1 MEEKLQVYPKI
12 VNIYKQRFDR
22 MAEPAYLQEFSK
34 YAKNVLH
41 DPLEG
46 LDWLD
51 LLEWEHRHFKYTK
64 GQLPKVRAEMPV
76 EILLQKEGRCGE
88 FALLYN
94 GLLLANSYTC
104 RLVIDCSILPD
115 KSKKI
120 SGDHVWNEVF
130 TSNTWLH
137 VDPTEKRINKK
148 SMYAAEWNKDVNLVY
163 AITSDGML
171 DVTES
176 YRI

>member
-1 MEEKLQVYPKI
+1 MEEKLQVYPKV

-22 MAEPAYLQEFSK
+22 MVEPAYLQEFSK

-64 GQLPKVRAEMPV
+64 GQLPKLRAEMPM

-94 GLLLANSYTC
+94 GLLLANSYAC
-104 RLVIDCSILPD
+104 RLIIDCSILKD
-115 KSKKI
+115 KAKKI

-137 VDPTEKRINKK
+137 VDPTEKRTNKK

>member
-1 MEEKLQVYPKI
+1 MAEELQVYPKV

-22 MAEPAYLQEFSK
+22 MVEPAYLQEFSK

-41 DPLEG
+41 DPFEG
-46 LDWLD
+46 LDWVD

-64 GQLPKVRAEMPV
+64 GQLPKARAEMPV

-94 GLLLANSYTC
+94 GLLLANSYAC
-104 RLVIDCSILPD
+104 RLIIDCSILKD
-115 KSKKI
+115 KAKKI

-163 AITSDGML
+163 AITGSGIL